1 MLPDKSVL
9 RDCGFEAFRQAI
21 AKGQFIECEPG
32 AVGWHLPTR
41 ESTERTEMK
50 HFSVISANSVVG
62 RSPFSPLLILAFLV
76 CEISG
81 ADAQNKR
88 AQLDGVWILSG
99 SATIEMTLTP
109 AGEAARARYDYLR
122 DDPAM
127 QCIPASFTRVMHTP
141 SPPIEGRQHK
151 NEIHI
156 NYEFMDI
163 RRRRPLHRARRSR
176 SRRSGTQAS
185 YLGRS
190 VARYEGD
197 VLLIETIGQ
206 RAGILDTLGAP
217 GLVQS
222 DQMRTEE
229 RFIPDGDRM
238 WVVVTHYDP
247 VYDRSWS

>member
-1 MLPDKSVL
+1 MRKMVL
-9 RDCGFEAFRQAI
+9 A
-21 AKGQFIECEPG
+21 
-32 AVGWHLPTR
+32 L
-41 ESTERTEMK
+41 
-50 HFSVISANSVVG
+50 
-62 RSPFSPLLILAFLV
+62 LV
-76 CEISG
+76 CVIAD
-81 ADAQNKR
+81 ADAQDRR

-99 SATIEMTLTP
+99 SPTIEMTLTP
-109 AGEAARARYDYLR
+109 AGKAARARYDYLR

-141 SPPIEGRQHK
+141 SPPIEVRQRK
-151 NEIHI
+151 NEVHI

-163 RRRRPLHRARRSR
+163 HRRVPIAPGTPLAKAPVSVTKHPH
-176 SRRSGTQAS
+176 
-185 YLGRS
+185 LGRS
-190 VARYEGD
+190 IARYDGD

-238 WVVVTHYDP
+238 RVVITHYDP
-247 VYDRSWS
+247 VYYEKLVVTYPYQRLPDGKILPWDCTPEEASYKRFREKAKDK

>member
-1 MLPDKSVL
+1 MRKMVL
-9 RDCGFEAFRQAI
+9 
-21 AKGQFIECEPG
+21 
-32 AVGWHLPTR
+32 
-41 ESTERTEMK
+41 
-50 HFSVISANSVVG
+50 
-62 RSPFSPLLILAFLV
+62 PLLV
-76 CEISG
+76 CVVSG
-81 ADAQNKR
+81 ADAQDKR

-99 SATIEMTLTP
+99 SATIEMMLTP

-141 SPPIEGRQHK
+141 SPPIEVRQQQ
-151 NEIHI
+151 NEVRI

-163 RRRRPLHRARRSR
+163 HRRVPIAPGTPLAKAPVSVRNHPH
-176 SRRSGTQAS
+176 
-185 YLGRS
+185 LGRS

-206 RAGILDTLGAP
+206 RAGILDTLGEP

-222 DQMRTEE
+222 GEMRTEE

-238 WVVVTHYDP
+238 RVVVTHHDP
-247 VYDRSWS
+247 MYYEKLVVTYPYQRLPGGEILPWDCTPEEANYKRFREKAK